1 MFNNAGSFNQP
12 LNNWNVLNVD
22 YFNYMFYNASS
33 FNQSLGNWVLPYS
46 YSLDLSHMLSFCGM
60 DCANYSATLIG
71 WSTPNV
77 SEAVGLGAYGLHYGT
92 NAQSARNHLINT
104 KNWNI
109 TGDTL
114 NPGICYPTSTND
126 VIEDSKNISVYP
138 NPTNT
143 VLHIRNSALKEL
155 QLYNSLGQLLFT
167 TKRDTIDVSAYA
179 KGIYYLKCEH
189 QVVKVVVE

>member
-1 MFNNAGSFNQP
+1 MLTNSG
-12 LNNWNVLNVD
+12 
-22 YFNYMFYNASS
+22 
-33 FNQSLGNWVLPYS
+33 
-46 YSLDLSHMLSFCGM
+46 LDCS
-60 DCANYSATLIG
+60 NYSATLYG
-71 WSTPNV
+71 WANNPLTPSGRNLDA
-77 SEAVGLGAYGLHYGT
+77 SGRHYGV
-92 NAQSARNHLINT
+92 NVQSARDYLINT
-104 KNWNI
+104 KGWTI
-109 TGDTL
+109 IGDAL

-143 VLHIRNSALKEL
+143 ELHIQNSELKEL

-167 TKRDTIDVSAYA
+167 TKNNILDVSTYA